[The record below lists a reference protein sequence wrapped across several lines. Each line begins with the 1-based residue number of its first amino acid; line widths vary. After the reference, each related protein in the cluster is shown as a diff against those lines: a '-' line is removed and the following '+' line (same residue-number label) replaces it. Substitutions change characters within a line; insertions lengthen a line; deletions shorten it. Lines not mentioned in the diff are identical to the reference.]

1 MDPLVA
7 PKIET
12 YAADHSSQP
21 SKLLQELEQYTY
33 DHLEYPQMVVGRLEA
48 ALLQMLV
55 RLTRARRVLEI
66 GLFSGYSA
74 LAMAEALDEHGE
86 IVSCELDEK
95 HAEVA
100 RSFFKRSPVGYKIG
114 VWVGP
119 ALESLEKIEGP
130 FDMVFLDADKEN
142 YSSYYDLVM
151 PKLREGGLLVADN
164 VLWSGRVLNPNEPS
178 DRAVVA
184 FNDKV
189 QNDPAVENV
198 LLTVRD
204 GVLIAHKAGA
214 PG

>member
-1 MDPLVA
+1 MEPLVD
-7 PKIET
+7 PGIES
-12 YAADHSSQP
+12 YAADHSSEP
-21 SKLLQELEQYTY
+21 GRLLQELEQYTCE
-33 DHLEYPQMVVGRLEA
+33 HLEYPQMLVGRLEA
-48 ALLQMLV
+48 AFLQMLV
-55 RLTRARRVLEI
+55 RLLHARRVLEI

-95 HAEVA
+95 HADVA

-114 VWVGP
+114 IRVGP
-119 ALESLEKIEGP
+119 ALESLERIEGP

-151 PKLREGGLLVADN
+151 PMLRQGGLIVADN
-164 VLWSGRVLNPNEPS
+164 VLWSGRVLSPEKES
-178 DRAVVA
+178 DHALVA
-184 FNDKV
+184 FNAKV

-204 GVLIAHKAGA
+204 GVMVARKI
-214 PG
+214 

>member
-1 MDPLVA
+1 MKPMVDPEV
-7 PKIET
+7 ET
-12 YAADHSSQP
+12 YAAEHSTEP
-21 SKLLQELEQYTY
+21 SRLLQELEQYTY
-33 DHLEYPQMVVGRLEA
+33 DHLKYPQMVVGRLEA

-55 RLTRARRVLEI
+55 RLVRARRVLEI

-86 IVSCELDEK
+86 IVSCELDER

-114 VWVGP
+114 IWMGP

-130 FDMVFLDADKEN
+130 FDLVFLDADKEN
-142 YSSYYDLVM
+142 YPGYYDLVM
-151 PKLREGGLLVADN
+151 PKLRPGGLIVADN
-164 VLWSGRVLNPNEPS
+164 VLWSGSVLDPDKET
-178 DRAVVA
+178 DHAVVA

-204 GVLIAHKAGA
+204 GVMVARKI
-214 PG
+214 

>member
-1 MDPLVA
+1 MDPLVDPA
-7 PKIET
+7 VES
-12 YAADHSSQP
+12 YAAEHSSEP
-21 SKLLQELEQYTY
+21 DKLLQELERYTY
-33 DHLEYPQMVVGRLEA
+33 EHLDEPQMVVGRLEA
-48 ALLQMLV
+48 AFLQMLV
-55 RLTRARRVLEI
+55 RMIPARRVLEI

-114 VWVGP
+114 IRVGP
-119 ALESLEKIEGP
+119 ALESLERIEGP

-142 YSSYYDLVM
+142 YARYYDLVM
-151 PKLREGGLLVADN
+151 PKLRQGGLIVADN
-164 VLWSGRVLNPNEPS
+164 VLWSGRVLNPEKDS
-178 DRAVVA
+178 DHALVA

-204 GVLIAHKAGA
+204 GVMVARKI
-214 PG
+214 